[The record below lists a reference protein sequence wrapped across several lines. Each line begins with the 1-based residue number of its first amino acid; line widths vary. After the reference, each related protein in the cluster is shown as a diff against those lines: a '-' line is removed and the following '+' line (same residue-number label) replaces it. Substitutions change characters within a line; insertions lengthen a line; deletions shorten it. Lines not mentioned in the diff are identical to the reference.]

1 MLVLLP
7 SPPSPGKTA
16 CSVARSY
23 KINTGKRVG
32 GVGWRGE
39 LKLWAPP
46 VEGVPQELL
55 QGQKF
60 TVVSI
65 SPFSSQSGNRDWTL
79 TLRLQM
85 NINSL
90 ATRIICIPFLLRRSF
105 LLLRGEWGAWEG
117 GSRGGGKEHFKF
129 KVTILLKTMY
139 FKTGIWVE
147 KNDRVIFLEILLE
160 YLTNQ
165 LMMLV
170 LRQRVNLG
178 RLQIDLSPW
187 GCNSK
192 NKLQYDHR

>member
-7 SPPSPGKTA
+7 SLPSPGKTA
-16 CSVARSY
+16 CSAARSH
-23 KINTGKRVG
+23 KINTGKGVG

-90 ATRIICIPFLLRRSF
+90 ATRIVCIPFLVRRSF
-105 LLLRGEWGAWEG
+105 LLLSGEWGLGKVAAEEAAKNILS
-117 GSRGGGKEHFKF
+117 SRWQFYWRPCILNRYLSGEKWSSHFPWNSPVVSNKPIIN
-129 KVTILLKTMY
+129 V
-139 FKTGIWVE
+139 GIE
-147 KNDRVIFLEILLE
+147 TKSE
-160 YLTNQ
+160 
-165 LMMLV
+165 
-170 LRQRVNLG
+170 LRQVTDRFISM
-178 RLQIDLSPW
+178 RLQF
-187 GCNSK
+187 
-192 NKLQYDHR
+192 

>member
-7 SPPSPGKTA
+7 SPPSPGKTT
-16 CSVARSY
+16 CSAARSH
-23 KINTGKRVG
+23 KINTGKGVG

-90 ATRIICIPFLLRRSF
+90 ATRIVCVPFLVRRSF
-105 LLLRGEWGAWEG
+105 LLLSGEWGTWEG

-139 FKTGIWVE
+139 KQVFEWRKMIESFPWNSPVVSNKPIINAGIETKW
-147 KNDRVIFLEILLE
+147 
-160 YLTNQ
+160 T
-165 LMMLV
+165 
-170 LRQRVNLG
+170 
-178 RLQIDLSPW
+178 
-187 GCNSK
+187 
-192 NKLQYDHR
+192 